1 MKLSDL
7 GPRPTISASISRIS
21 SEESRDEY
29 SGMKVFE
36 FEMNKY
42 ELDVARAAIRML
54 HRHHDFFYH
63 MEMSTEAS
71 LGKIM
76 ESLIAEGIEKIE
88 STEKMM
94 EEMQNERLL

>member
-7 GPRPTISASISRIS
+7 GHRPTISASISRIS

-29 SGMKVFE
+29 RGMKVFE

-94 EEMQNERLL
+94 EEMQHESML